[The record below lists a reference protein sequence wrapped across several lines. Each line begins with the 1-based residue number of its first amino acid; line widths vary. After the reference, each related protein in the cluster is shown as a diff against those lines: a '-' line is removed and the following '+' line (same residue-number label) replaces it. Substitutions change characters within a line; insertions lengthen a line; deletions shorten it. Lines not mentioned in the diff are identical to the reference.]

1 MSRIIQNNNK
11 QNNKINTISIQTVKK
26 NEKKTSSTGIYIYII
41 MVIIYCLKIE
51 NHKVLKCKDGLS
63 PFKEICLNESPLK
76 M

>member
-26 NEKKTSSTGIYIYII
+26 NEKKTSSSGIYIYHNGN
-41 MVIIYCLKIE
+41 YLLFE
-51 NHKVLKCKDGLS
+51 NRKSQSFKCKDGLS

>member
-26 NEKKTSSTGIYIYII
+26 NEKKTSSSGIYIYHNGN
-41 MVIIYCLKIE
+41 YLLFE
-51 NHKVLKCKDGLS
+51 NRKS
-63 PFKEICLNESPLK
+63 QSFK